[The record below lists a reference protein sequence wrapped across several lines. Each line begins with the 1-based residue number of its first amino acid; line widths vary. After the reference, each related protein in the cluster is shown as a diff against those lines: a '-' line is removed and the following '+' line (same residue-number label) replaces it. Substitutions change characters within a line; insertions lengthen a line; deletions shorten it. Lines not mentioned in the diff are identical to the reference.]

1 MMKKFL
7 LITIL
12 FAGLIQ
18 SPFAQEIITGLSENP
33 VVKAEYERLQK
44 SGQFHTRSA
53 SEATIPLTLPFFD
66 DFTQT
71 WIYPDEN
78 RWMDK
83 EAYINTNIGY
93 NSVNWGVATMD
104 AIDSRGELH
113 SDASQFPFLADSL
126 TSWPIR
132 LDSVFSPTPRAITV
146 GDSVYFSFYY
156 QPQGRA
162 NAPEFVDSLI
172 LQFGYY
178 TGDSVFAYTYDSIW
192 VPASQYIHENDT
204 IFPGD
209 TIYSP
214 PGCQDIFFVSHHYY
228 YYNDMIL
235 VPCDS
240 VMKPEFKWQQVWSSE
255 GMSLEDFYNLY
266 GKWCRQVMIPITDSV
281 KYFKSGFQFRFL
293 NYASLS
299 SDFNPS
305 WKANCDQWN
314 LDFIY
319 LNINRKASDT
329 VYRKVNFVDRAPSML
344 KNYEAMPYN
353 QYVNDPT
360 NEMKTELKMT
370 ITNLDSSI
378 FNSTYFYRVYQVDG
392 PFEFLYPGGNC
403 NLFPYNLNGYQNC
416 ISCAAHACPPVNFL
430 FPLSTKDSAE
440 FEIRHYLIGD
450 MTAQDTVADT
460 IAFRQK
466 FFNYY
471 AYDDGTPEAGYG
483 LTPAGSRLA
492 YRFKLNVKDTLRA
505 VQMFFNKTQG
515 NVNELPFD
523 LMVWRDNNGKPGEVM
538 YVQPNQ
544 MVQYTD
550 YLLGFHTY
558 MLDTP
563 LLVNGVF
570 YIGWQQLNDDNLNL
584 GYDTYNDAQ
593 ANIFYNS
600 TGEWFNS
607 SYHGS
612 LMMRPMLGK
621 PFELLGTGEH
631 AKVEEG
637 TIIPFPNPLNGSS
650 IGFKCTGKYQEN
662 RATENLT
669 VTIYSMLGQRLY
681 DGRFEP
687 VIQPGLLAP
696 GLYIVR
702 IADLSGNIVS
712 NTKLL
717 KK

>member
-7 LITIL
+7 LIPIL

-18 SPFAQEIITGLSENP
+18 SSFAQEIITGLSENP
-33 VVKAEYERLQK
+33 VVKAEYERLLQ
-44 SGQFHTRSA
+44 SGQFSTRSV

-83 EAYINTNIGY
+83 EVYVNSNIGY

-104 AIDSRGELH
+104 AIDSKGNLH

-132 LDSVFSPTPRAITV
+132 LDSVFSPSPRAITV

-192 VPASQYIHENDT
+192 VAASQYINENDT

-228 YYNDMIL
+228 YYSDMIL

-255 GMSLEDFYNLY
+255 GLSLEDFYTQY
-266 GKWCRQVMIPITDSV
+266 GKWCRQVLIPITDSA

-319 LNINRKASDT
+319 LNINRKATDT

-344 KNYEAMPYN
+344 KNYQAMPYN

-360 NEMKTELKMT
+360 NEMKTELNMT

-378 FNSTYFYRVYQVDG
+378 FNSTYFYRIYQVDG

-403 NLFPYNLNGYQNC
+403 NLFPYNLNGYQSC
-416 ISCAAHACPPVNFL
+416 ISCEAHACPPVNFL

-460 IAFRQK
+460 ISFRQK

-515 NVNELPFD
+515 DVNALPFD

-538 YVQPNQ
+538 YIQANQ
-544 MVQYTD
+544 MVQYANS
-550 YLLGFHTY
+550 LLGFHTY

-621 PFELLGTGEH
+621 SFELLGTEEH
-631 AKVEEG
+631 SKVEEG
-637 TIIPFPNPLNGSS
+637 TIIPFPNPLGGST
-650 IGFKCTGKYQEN
+650 IGFKCTGKYQDS

-687 VIQPGLLAP
+687 AIQPGQLAP

-702 IADLSGNIVS
+702 IADFSGNIVS